1 MSNQLATKSIA
12 ALLCNAQALKALSD
26 EWENSQQSE
35 DTFIPVSELADMM
48 VLEIAVL
55 ARAIQEA
62 K

>member
-12 ALLCNAQALKALSD
+12 ALLCNTQALKALSD
-26 EWENSQQSE
+26 EWENSQRSE

-55 ARAIQEA
+55 ARAIQEG
-62 K
+62 